1 MPGFF
6 INDANSRRWMMKI
19 TCCGAAGTVTGSNY
33 LVEADGVRL
42 LVDCGMF
49 QGTRQLEERNR
60 LNFPYRPETITHL
73 LLTHAHIDHSG
84 LIPKL
89 VHDGFQNT
97 ILCTPA
103 TANLCKIMLADSA
116 HIQEMEAGWQ
126 NHKKR
131 RAGRSRLINPLYVQ
145 ENVNTAMKL
154 FRPLDYDQDIILSP
168 KVRARFRDGGHIL
181 GSAIIEL
188 WVKEDGRE
196 TKVVFSGD
204 LGNINQPIIADPTTI
219 NEADILFIESTYGDR
234 LHLSMEDTNKKFQ
247 EIIIAAHQ
255 DGGNLIIPS
264 FAVGR
269 TQEILYILNE
279 LFEGKKIPYMDV
291 YLDSPLAISA
301 TEIFQKHPEC
311 FDAETMD
318 KLKSGDNPLKFP
330 GLKFTRSTEESMRL
344 NKITKGAII
353 IAASG
358 MCNAGRIKHHL
369 HYNLWKPNAHVALVG
384 YQAEGTTGRL
394 IVDGAD
400 RVKIFGEYVAVK
412 AHIHSISGFSAHAD
426 QKGLLD
432 WTRHFKQPPVNT
444 VIVHGEPHAAKTFSD
459 KLIQRGWHT
468 SIPKIGDVID
478 VTPELGIAFS
488 TEKAVEKLEFETEIQ
503 HSWND
508 LDDIVDRLDIM
519 EDISDFQT
527 RESLAPKLREI
538 NQRLD
543 EVKSYLDG
551 REVKR

>member
-1 MPGFF
+1 
-6 INDANSRRWMMKI
+6 MKI

-33 LVEADGVRL
+33 LVEAEGVRL

-60 LNFPYRPETITHL
+60 LDFPYRPETITHL

-89 VHDGFQNT
+89 VHDGFQGT

-103 TANLCKIMLADSA
+103 TADLCEIMLADSA

-126 NHKKR
+126 NRKKK
-131 RAGRSRLINPLYVQ
+131 RAGRSRFIEPLYTQ
-145 ENVNTAMKL
+145 EDVNAAMKL
-154 FRPLDYDQDIILSP
+154 FRPLDYDQDIILFP
-168 KVRARFRDGGHIL
+168 KVRARYRDAGHIL

-188 WVKEDGRE
+188 WIKENGKE
-196 TKVVFSGD
+196 IKLVFSGD
-204 LGNINQPIIADPTTI
+204 LGNSNQPIIADPTTI
-219 NEADILFIESTYGDR
+219 NEADVLFIESTYGDR
-234 LHLSMEDTNKKFQ
+234 FHRSMEDTNKEFQ
-247 EIIIAAHQ
+247 EIIIAAHR
-255 DGGNLIIPS
+255 DGGNLIIPA

-269 TQEILYILNE
+269 TQEMLYIINE
-279 LFEGKKIPYMDV
+279 LYQKKQIPPMDV
-291 YLDSPLAISA
+291 YLDSPLAIAA
-301 TEIFQKHPEC
+301 TDIFLKHPEC
-311 FDAETMD
+311 YDAETME
-318 KLKSGDNPLKFP
+318 KLRNGDNPLKFP
-330 GLKFTRSTEESMRL
+330 GFKFSRSTEESMRL
-344 NKITKGAII
+344 NKINKGAII

-369 HYNLWKPNAHVALVG
+369 RYNLWKPEAHVVLVG
-384 YQAEGTTGRL
+384 YQAQGTTGRL
-394 IVDGAD
+394 IVDGAE

-412 AHIHSISGFSAHAD
+412 AHCHTIGGFSAHAD
-426 QKGLLD
+426 QKGLLN
-432 WTRHFKQPPVNT
+432 WTEHFNQPPTNT
-444 VIVHGEPHAAKTFSD
+444 VIVHGEPQAAEAFNN
-459 KLIQRGWHT
+459 KLIQKGWHT
-468 SIPKIGDVID
+468 NVPKIGDVID

-508 LDDIVDRLDIM
+508 LDEIVDRLDVM

-527 RESLAPKLREI
+527 RESLAPRLRKI

-543 EVKSYLDG
+543 EVKSYLAG
-551 REVKR
+551 GEVRS

>member
-1 MPGFF
+1 
-6 INDANSRRWMMKI
+6 MKI

-33 LVEADGVRL
+33 LVEAEGVRL
-42 LVDCGMF
+42 LIDCGMF

-60 LNFPYRPETITHL
+60 LNFPYNPETITHL

-89 VHDGFQNT
+89 VHNGFQGT

-103 TANLCKIMLADSA
+103 TADLCEIMLADSA

-126 NHKKR
+126 NRKKK
-131 RAGRSRLINPLYVQ
+131 RAGRSRFIEPLYTQKDVSA
-145 ENVNTAMKL
+145 AMKF
-154 FRPLDYDQDIILSP
+154 FRPLAYDQEIILSP
-168 KVRARFRDGGHIL
+168 RVRARYRDAGHIL

-188 WVKEDGRE
+188 WIKENGKE
-196 TKVVFSGD
+196 IKLVFSGD
-204 LGNINQPIIADPTTI
+204 LGNSNQPIIADPTPI
-219 NEADILFIESTYGDR
+219 SKADVLFIESTYGDR
-234 LHLSMEDTNKKFQ
+234 FHRSMEDTNKEFQ
-247 EIIIAAHQ
+247 EIIIAAHR
-255 DGGNLIIPS
+255 DGGNLIIPA

-269 TQEILYILNE
+269 TQEILYIINE
-279 LFEGKKIPYMDV
+279 LYQKKQIPHMDV

-301 TEIFQKHPEC
+301 TNIFLKHPEC
-311 FDAETMD
+311 YDTETMN
-318 KLKSGDNPLKFP
+318 KLRNGDNPLKFP
-330 GLKFTRSTEESMRL
+330 GFKFSRSTEESMRL

-369 HYNLWKPNAHVALVG
+369 RYNLWRPEAHVVLVG
-384 YQAEGTTGRL
+384 YQAQGTTGRL

-412 AHIHSISGFSAHAD
+412 AHCHTIGGFSAHAD
-426 QKGLLD
+426 QKGLLN
-432 WTRHFKQPPVNT
+432 WTEHFNQPPINT
-444 VIVHGEPHAAKTFSD
+444 VIVHGEPQAAETFSN
-459 KLIQRGWHT
+459 KLIEKGWHT
-468 SIPKIGDVID
+468 SVPKIGDIID

-488 TEKAVEKLEFETEIQ
+488 TEKAVEKLEFETEIE

-508 LDDIVDRLDIM
+508 LEEIMERLDRM
-519 EDISDFQT
+519 EDIIDLHT
-527 RESLAPKLREI
+527 RESLAPKVRKI

-543 EVKSYLDG
+543 EVKSYLAG
-551 REVKR
+551 REVKRS

>member
-1 MPGFF
+1 
-6 INDANSRRWMMKI
+6 MKI

-33 LVEADGVRL
+33 LLEADGVKL
-42 LVDCGMF
+42 LIDCGMF

-60 LNFPYRPETITHL
+60 LDFPYQPESITHL

-89 VHDGFQNT
+89 VKKGFKGI

-103 TANLCKIMLADSA
+103 TVDLCSIMLADSA

-126 NHKKR
+126 NRKKK
-131 RAGRSRLINPLYVQ
+131 RAGRSRLIEPLYTQ
-145 ENVNTAMKL
+145 EDVSTAMEL
-154 FRPLDYDQDIILSP
+154 FRPLYYNQEIMLSP
-168 KVRARFRDGGHIL
+168 QVRVRYQDAGHIL

-196 TKVVFSGD
+196 IKLVFSGD
-204 LGNINQPIIADPTTI
+204 LGNLNQPIIADPTTVD
-219 NEADILFIESTYGDR
+219 EADILFIESTYGNR
-234 LHLSMEDTNKKFQ
+234 FHPSMEDTNKQFQ
-247 EIIIAAHQ
+247 DIIIAAHK

-279 LFEGKKIPYMDV
+279 LYQQKKIPYMDV

-301 TEIFQKHPEC
+301 TEIFLKHPEC
-311 FDAETMD
+311 FDPETME
-318 KLKSGDNPLKFP
+318 KLRDGDNPLKFP
-330 GLKFTRSTEESMRL
+330 GFKFSRTTEESMRL
-344 NKITKGAII
+344 NQITKGAII

-369 HYNLWKPNAHVALVG
+369 HYNLWRPEAHIALVG

-412 AHIHSISGFSAHAD
+412 AHCHTISGFSAHAD
-426 QKGLLD
+426 QKGLLN
-432 WTRHFKQPPVNT
+432 WTGHFNRPPANT
-444 VIVHGEPHAAKTFSD
+444 VVVHGEPEAAETFSR

-468 SIPKIGDVID
+468 SVPKIGDVID
-478 VTPELGIAFS
+478 VTPELDIAFS

-508 LDDIVDRLDIM
+508 LDEIVDRLDAM
-519 EDISDFQT
+519 EDIMDLRT
-527 RESLAPKLREI
+527 RETLAPRLREI
-538 NQRLD
+538 NRRLD
-543 EVKSYLDG
+543 EVKSYLAG
-551 REVKR
+551 REVQSQTK